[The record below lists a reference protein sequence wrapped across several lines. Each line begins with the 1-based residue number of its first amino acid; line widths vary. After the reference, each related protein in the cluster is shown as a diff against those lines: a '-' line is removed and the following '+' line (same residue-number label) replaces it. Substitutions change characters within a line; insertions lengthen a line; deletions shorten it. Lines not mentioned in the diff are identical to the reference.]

1 MNERCDQQWF
11 FTFFDVA
18 RIFSDD
24 EYDFLNLGPKEFRYP
39 DGRSEERYVAIG
51 MLERS
56 SLIVAVVYTMREGRR
71 RIITAHPAPEKQR
84 AAFRAHNG
92 IV

>member
-1 MNERCDQQWF
+1 MDGPLFIFRMSLNAGERHI
-11 FTFFDVA
+11 V
-18 RIFSDD
+18 
-24 EYDFLNLGPKEFRYP
+24 
-39 DGRSEERYVAIG
+39 G

-56 SLIVAVVYTMREGRR
+56 RLIVAVVYTIREGRR

-84 AAFRAHNG
+84 AAFNAHNG